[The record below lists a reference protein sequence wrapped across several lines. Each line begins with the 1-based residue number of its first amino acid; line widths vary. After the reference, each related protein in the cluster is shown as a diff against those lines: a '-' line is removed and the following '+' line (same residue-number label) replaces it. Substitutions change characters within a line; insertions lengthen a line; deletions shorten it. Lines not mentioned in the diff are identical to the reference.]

1 MQTSGRRGAR
11 RLLTQALYQHQV
23 GGHSAAELGEQFS
36 ADSKF
41 ASIDSKYFLLLLEE
55 ILLDTESLDRQLET
69 AAGRDPKHMDPLE
82 RGVLWIGL
90 TELQSHEDIP
100 TRVIINEAVELAKGF
115 GAEGGHRFVN
125 GVLDRLATQL
135 R

>member
-1 MQTSGRRGAR
+1 MQTKGRRGAR

-23 GGHSAAELGEQFS
+23 GGHDVTELGKQFS
-36 ADSKF
+36 SDSTF
-41 ASIDSKYFLLLLEE
+41 ESIDSDYFLLLLEE
-55 ILLDTESLDRQLET
+55 ILADTGSLDQQLEI

-90 TELQSHEDIP
+90 TELLSHSDIP

-125 GVLDRLATQL
+125 GVLDKLAEQL